1 MKATSIK
8 EIIQSMQ
15 IKDMEILEGVV
26 ISEAPLNIKLANNEK
41 MVLDE
46 DILIVPQHL
55 TDYKTK
61 LSFAAIAGAVLS
73 SKTKPAGSHNHT
85 VSGVGSTSTVEDH
98 EHELNDLQLTQVEV
112 TVHNALKKDEK
123 VLLLSYNNSK
133 MYYVLDRVVK

>member
-8 EIIQSMQ
+8 EMIQSMQ
-15 IKDMEILEGVV
+15 VKDMEILEGVV
-26 ISEAPLNIKLANNEK
+26 ISEAPLSIKLANNEK

-61 LSFAAIAGAVLS
+61 LSFAAIAGAILS

-85 VSGVGSTSTVEDH
+85 VSGTTTSTVEDH
-98 EHELNDLQLTQVEV
+98 EHALNDLQLTQVEA